1 MPPEVRDVEFPQAG
15 VTGSCELP
23 KMGPGSST
31 QGFSLGFLLSYIE
44 ERMKK
49 HSGNPWASQHLS
61 VTFFGL
67 SEALSGINRL
77 VASERNPYC

>member
-1 MPPEVRDVEFPQAG
+1 MEKIKYTEGCCLAG
-15 VTGSCELP
+15 H
-23 KMGPGSST
+23 
-31 QGFSLGFLLSYIE
+31 GFSLGFLLSYIE